1 MSKKIKTTEELLKN
15 QPLSS
20 SIFFDCMKGLIE
32 AIDERTRLERDKF
45 DYQMKRN
52 AEADESKRRMMKTLQ
67 VIYDQS
73 KASNTSP
80 GEVLSK
86 IYDRLGIKPNEKVI
100 ESLIRKNFEK
110 KKFTAASVRT
120 KGKKIRTR

>member
-67 VIYDQS
+67 VIYDRS
-73 KASNTSP
+73 KASNVSP
-80 GEVLSK
+80 GEALTKLFEK
-86 IYDRLGIKPNEKVI
+86 IGVGQ
-100 ESLIRKNFEK
+100 FEK

-120 KGKKIRTR
+120 KGIKIRTR